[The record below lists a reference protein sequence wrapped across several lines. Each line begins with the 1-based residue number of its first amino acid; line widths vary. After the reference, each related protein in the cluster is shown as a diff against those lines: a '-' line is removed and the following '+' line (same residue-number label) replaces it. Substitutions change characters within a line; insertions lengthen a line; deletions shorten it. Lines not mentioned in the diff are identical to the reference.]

1 MFLSRRSFASLCG
14 GAIAGSM
21 LDPMRSLA
29 ATSMHTRVIPKS
41 GERLPVVGL
50 GTYQAFDIAESGPEL
65 EQGRQVLRRFV
76 DEGGRLVDT
85 SPMYGHA
92 ERIIGRLSRET
103 AANDKLFLAT
113 KVWTTGKQSGL
124 QQMQESISLLG
135 RKTLDLMQ
143 VHNLLDLETHIM
155 TMKEWKAAGKLRYL
169 GVSHYV
175 ESAHDEL
182 ERVLRKHPLDFVQVN
197 YSLAEPGA
205 EERFLPA
212 AADLGVAVIINRPFA
227 QGGLFGRVRGK
238 PLPPIASEIQCF
250 TWAQFFL
257 KYIISHP
264 AVTVVIPATRNVEHL
279 ADNLQAGKGLLPDT
293 QQRAAMR
300 KQFSIL

>member
-1 MFLSRRSFASLCG
+1 MFLSRRGFVSLCG
-14 GAIAGSM
+14 GVLASSM
-21 LDPMRSLA
+21 LDPIRSLA
-29 ATSMHTRVIPKS
+29 STSMHTRTIPGS
-41 GERLPVVGL
+41 GESLPVIGL
-50 GTYQAFDIAESGPEL
+50 GTYQAFDIADSGPEF

-85 SPMYGHA
+85 SPMYGNA
-92 ERIIGRLSRET
+92 EHIIGKLSSET
-103 AANDKLFLAT
+103 ATNGKLFLAT
-113 KVWTTGKQSGL
+113 KVWTTGKQRGIE
-124 QQMQESISLLG
+124 QMQGSTRLLG
-135 RKTLDLMQ
+135 RTALDLMQ
-143 VHNLLDLETHIM
+143 VHNLLDLETHIV

-175 ESAHDEL
+175 ESAHTDV
-182 ERVLRKHPLDFVQVN
+182 ERVLRKHRLDFVQVN

-212 AADLGVAVIINRPFA
+212 AADMGVAVIINRPFA

-238 PLPPIASEIQCF
+238 PLPAIAGEIQCE

-264 AVTVVIPATRNVEHL
+264 AVTAVIPATRKLEHL
-279 ADNLQAGKGLLPDT
+279 VDNLRAGTGPLPDS
-293 QQRAAMR
+293 QQRTAMR
-300 KQFSIL
+300 KQFLTL